1 MKKLFLITIG
11 FLLGVSALIY
21 KISVTPYG
29 RMHPY
34 MAVIQKLMAT
44 FPIWNVASG
53 DLEKI
58 RVQMNKKPRTT
69 IAVARVEDVV
79 IPARPE
85 NLQMRLY
92 TPAGSGPFP
101 TIVFYHGGGF
111 VTGSIES
118 HDNLA
123 RQLARDTESIVIS
136 VEYRLAPEH
145 PFPASL
151 EDAYAGL
158 LWAAEHAPRFN
169 GRVDQLC
176 VAGDSA
182 GGNLAAAV
190 SLLAREENGPVIS
203 LQILLYPSTTMV
215 DRKLE
220 SRQLF
225 AKDLLTKKTGY
236 FIRDAYV
243 PNEVDWTN
251 PYASPLEAENLGNL
265 PPAYVMTAAFDP
277 LRDEGKLFADAL
289 AQAGVP
295 VVYRNMA
302 GMIHGFLTLADIVTL
317 VPGAITFYPQPG
329 QVYADIRQM
338 MQQYLIMTP
347 QP

>member
-11 FLLGVSALIY
+11 LLLGVAAVVY

-29 RMHPY
+29 RLHPY
-34 MAVIQKLMAT
+34 MAIIQKLMAI
-44 FPIWNVASG
+44 FPVWNVASG
-53 DLEKI
+53 NLEKI
-58 RVQMNKKPRTT
+58 RAQMNKKPRST
-69 IAVARVEDVV
+69 IAVAGVEDIV
-79 IPARPE
+79 IPAQPE
-85 NLQMRLY
+85 NLHLRLY

-123 RQLARDTESIVIS
+123 RQLARDTESLVIS
-136 VEYRLAPEH
+136 VDYRLAPEH

-158 LWAAEHAPRFN
+158 LWAAEHAQGFN
-169 GRVDQLC
+169 GRTDQLC

-190 SLLAREENGPVIS
+190 CLLAREENGPAIS

-225 AKDLLTKKTGY
+225 ANDLLTIKTGY

-243 PNEVDWTN
+243 PNEADWTN
-251 PYASPLEAENLGNL
+251 PYASPLEAENLRNL

-277 LRDEGKLFADAL
+277 LLDEGKLFADAL

-302 GMIHGFLTLADIVTL
+302 GMIHGFLTLADIVTM
-317 VPGAITFYPQPG
+317 VPGAAAFYPQPG
-329 QVYADIRQM
+329 QVYADIRRI
-338 MQQYLIMTP
+338 MQQYGLVVP